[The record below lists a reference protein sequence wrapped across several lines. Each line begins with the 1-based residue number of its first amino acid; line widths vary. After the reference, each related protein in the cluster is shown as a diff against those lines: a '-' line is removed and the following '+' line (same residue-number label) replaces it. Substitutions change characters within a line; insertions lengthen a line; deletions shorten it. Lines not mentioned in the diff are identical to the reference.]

1 MDEIDIDHLI
11 YFEERNGWPYYIVE
25 GKGFWD
31 RELARAYA
39 QIIALR
45 QPIYQN
51 DPSDQTGT
59 E

>member
-1 MDEIDIDHLI
+1 MNIDHLI

-25 GKGFWD
+25 GYGFWD

-39 QIIALR
+39 QIVALR
-45 QPIYQN
+45 QPIYQK
-51 DPSDQTGT
+51 DPS